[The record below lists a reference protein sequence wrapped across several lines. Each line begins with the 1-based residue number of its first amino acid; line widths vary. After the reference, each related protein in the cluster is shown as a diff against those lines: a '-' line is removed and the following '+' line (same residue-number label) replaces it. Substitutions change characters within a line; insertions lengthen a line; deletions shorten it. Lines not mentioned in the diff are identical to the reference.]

1 MSKFSETTPDVRV
14 SLLATAF
21 ISILPDAMR
30 GMTPAQKQSYLDFV
44 LGQIGTTEQEFMAL
58 LDQNTNM
65 NATIAASI
73 VDECEAAFKKGKHTN
88 TRH

>member
-21 ISILPDAMR
+21 ISILPAAMR
-30 GMTPAQKQSYLDFV
+30 GMTPNQKQSYLEFV

-65 NATIAASI
+65 NATLAAAI